1 MTQDPTRFDSTAP
14 LGLASPEQME
24 RGRQLQLRGESDEL
38 PTQAELDERMRHVYA
53 EGEGA
58 PPAATPASQPPPPR
72 PTGAQQYRT
81 MPSTNAALDIARSTI
96 GLNET
101 TGRHALVSFL
111 RNGGVN
117 IDPTVTPWC
126 AGWANAALTQAGMV
140 GTGSLAARSF
150 LNWGEPVT
158 EPQIGDMVVLSRG
171 SNPAHGHVGFFKGYD
186 ERGRIL
192 ILGGNQSDAVNVQ
205 AYAANRLLGFRTAP
219 GLRDE
224 GPGYSGEERMVDM
237 MNLAGDDEN
246 PLGLPGRGQEEEG
259 IDVATGQRQGVTGI
273 EAQPLQQAEAPPEQ
287 QATANQAA
295 TQEITERARAV
306 LKRFGVTDE
315 SSVPRFDTGEE
326 LNAAIE
332 RGEVAPNS
340 IALLEGRPVRVN
352 A

>member
-1 MTQDPTRFDSTAP
+1 MTQDTTRFDSTAP
-14 LGLASPEQME
+14 LESASPPTES
-24 RGRQLQLRGESDEL
+24 QLNDRTREVRL
-38 PTQAELDERMRHVYA
+38 
-53 EGEGA
+53 EGEGT
-58 PPAATPASQPPPPR
+58 PPVVTPAPQPPSQR

-150 LNWGEPVT
+150 LNWGEPVA
-158 EPQIGDMVVLSRG
+158 EPQIGDVVVLSRG

-192 ILGGNQSDAVNVQ
+192 VLGGNQSDAVNVQ
-205 AYAANRLLGFRTAP
+205 AYAANRLLGFRTAS
-219 GLRDE
+219 GLRNE

-246 PLGLPGRGQEEEG
+246 PLGLPARGQEQQQEVG
-259 IDVATGQRQGVTGI
+259 IDVATGQRQGVTGV
-273 EAQPLQQAEAPPEQ
+273 EAQPLQQGQAAPQQ
-287 QATANQAA
+287 QATAAQAA

-306 LKRFGVTDE
+306 LQRVGITDE
-315 SSVPRFDTGEE
+315 SSVPRFNTGEE